1 MPCFP
6 QVIILLSFLD
16 FIRTRGRFKL
26 SQMLDGFC
34 SRLIWFLQEK
44 VCIAHIGETDTSSE
58 DSNFFGLSRVTK
70 KSLPKTKRSGHW

>member
-34 SRLIWFLQEK
+34 SRLTWFLQEK
-44 VCIAHIGETDTSSE
+44 VCISHIGERDTLSE
-58 DSNFFGLSRVTK
+58 DSKIFCRSRVTK
-70 KSLPKTKRSGHW
+70 KSLPKIKRSRHW